1 MQIYSWEN
9 KYPALKKIS
18 RMSYNAEKKILFR
31 YMSGKKFLTPE
42 RLGKKIL
49 PQTLETLEKIF
60 RNSHAGAFLN

>member
-1 MQIYSWEN
+1 
-9 KYPALKKIS
+9 
-18 RMSYNAEKKILFR
+18 MSYNAEKKILFR